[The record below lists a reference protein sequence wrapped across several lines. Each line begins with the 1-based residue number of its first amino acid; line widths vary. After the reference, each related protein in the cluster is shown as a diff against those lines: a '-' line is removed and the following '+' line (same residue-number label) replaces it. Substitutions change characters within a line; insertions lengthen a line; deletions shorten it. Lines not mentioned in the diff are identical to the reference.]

1 MSNLLAAASNAIVAL
16 ELAKAVLPLEGQEYA
31 TADQASEDL
40 HAELKNTRIK
50 VGEIMKLVERHRI
63 SGGREEHQ
71 ATKEM
76 LEDAI
81 ARVVSGTVKD
91 DLFDRSDK

>member
-1 MSNLLAAASNAIVAL
+1 MSNLLAAASDIVDKAGIDLNTEL
-16 ELAKAVLPLEGQEYA
+16 EYTKIEI
-31 TADQASEDL
+31 D
-40 HAELKNTRIK
+40 K
-50 VGEIMKLVERHRI
+50 IMKLVERHRI

-81 ARVVSGTVKD
+81 ARAVSGNVKD